1 MLRDLL
7 LPATDGGVYAQAVGL
22 VVVIVVALVVVRR
35 NRDLVVFVAGVAVL
49 TAALMALRTLH

>member
-22 VVVIVVALVVVRR
+22 AVVTVLALVLVRR
-35 NRDLVVFVAGVAVL
+35 NRDLVVFVVGVAVFI
-49 TAALMALRTLH
+49 AALMALRTVH

>member
-22 VVVIVVALVVVRR
+22 AVVTVLALVLVRR
-35 NRDLVVFVAGVAVL
+35 NRDLVVFVVGVAVF